1 MLDPLDTVGLPTVAR
16 PEGVSLPPGADRA
29 IPLPEVPVKKLT
41 PILTVES
48 IEPCLP
54 FWTEALGFARTVE
67 VPHGDSLGFVILVRD
82 GIEVMLQTVR
92 SMEADVPSVAPP
104 PGGSV
109 LFIEVTD
116 LSAVERAVAG
126 HELLVPRRR
135 TFYGADE
142 IFVREPGGNVVGFA
156 QFGESEAS

>member
-1 MLDPLDTVGLPTVAR
+1 M
-16 PEGVSLPPGADRA
+16 
-29 IPLPEVPVKKLT
+29 KKLT

-54 FWTEALGFARTVE
+54 FWTGALGFTKTVE
-67 VPHGDSLGFVILVRD
+67 VPHGDRLGFVILVRE
-82 GIEVMLQTVR
+82 GVEVMLQTVA
-92 SMEADVPSVAPP
+92 SMEADVPAVAPP
-104 PGGSV
+104 PAGSV
-109 LFIEVTD
+109 LFVEVED
-116 LSAVERAVAG
+116 LGAIERAVAG

-156 QFGESEAS
+156 EFGEGGGS